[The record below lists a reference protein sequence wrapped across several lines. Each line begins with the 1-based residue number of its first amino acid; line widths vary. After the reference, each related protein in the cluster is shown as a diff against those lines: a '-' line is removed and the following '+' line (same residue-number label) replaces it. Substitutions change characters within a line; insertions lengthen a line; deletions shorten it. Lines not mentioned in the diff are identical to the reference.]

1 MHFLTIG
8 GVWKKAVKQTNKQN
22 SDPKY
27 QDNATGT
34 LMENREFFFAEFA
47 INKFAFTNTY
57 VKQEYGLW

>member
-8 GVWKKAVKQTNKQN
+8 VVSKKAVKQTNKQN

-27 QDNATGT
+27 QDNATDT

-47 INKFAFTNTY
+47 IN
-57 VKQEYGLW
+57 